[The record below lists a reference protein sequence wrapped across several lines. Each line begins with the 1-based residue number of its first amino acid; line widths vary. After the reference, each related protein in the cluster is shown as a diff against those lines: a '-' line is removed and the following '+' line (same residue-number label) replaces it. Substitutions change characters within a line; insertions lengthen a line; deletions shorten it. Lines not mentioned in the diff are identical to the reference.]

1 MPTKYR
7 EWWRIAEFQI
17 FGAEIWNAREPNSR
31 LYRGTQSWKSQNLM
45 NINDGSDLLRLT
57 STDAN
62 CIFSPVIT
70 GSDWD
75 RHCLFLWLILELFVL
90 IVCHFTEM
98 DLDSSIDFCR
108 KSFYSRLCCQCVLGL
123 TCTFAKLIDL
133 CLLLFSGA
141 VFGKTERNKSL
152 VNMHN
157 SCISWS
163 CYKLFSFVR
172 WSTLSVLLNVVPFIV
187 HV

>member
-1 MPTKYR
+1 MHASQIQDCIVGHRVEKVKTWWILMTAQIYLGLLPQMPTAY
-7 EWWRIAEFQI
+7 
-17 FGAEIWNAREPNSR
+17 
-31 LYRGTQSWKSQNLM
+31 
-45 NINDGSDLLRLT
+45 
-57 STDAN
+57 
-62 CIFSPVIT
+62 FSPSLLVPIEIDT
-70 GSDWD
+70 
-75 RHCLFLWLILELFVL
+75 CLFLWLILELFVL

-98 DLDSSIDFCR
+98 DLDNSIDFCR

-172 WSTLSVLLNVVPFIV
+172 WSTLSVLLNVVLFIV

>member
-98 DLDSSIDFCR
+98 TSLDQHVLMNMQKSTRPATLSPVQSKWCR
-108 KSFYSRLCCQCVLGL
+108 FGRLCRWLVGPWQQYWFLSKVLL
-123 TCTFAKLIDL
+123 Q
-133 CLLLFSGA
+133 
-141 VFGKTERNKSL
+141 
-152 VNMHN
+152 
-157 SCISWS
+157 
-163 CYKLFSFVR
+163 
-172 WSTLSVLLNVVPFIV
+172 STLLPVCTGLNLYFC
-187 HV
+187 